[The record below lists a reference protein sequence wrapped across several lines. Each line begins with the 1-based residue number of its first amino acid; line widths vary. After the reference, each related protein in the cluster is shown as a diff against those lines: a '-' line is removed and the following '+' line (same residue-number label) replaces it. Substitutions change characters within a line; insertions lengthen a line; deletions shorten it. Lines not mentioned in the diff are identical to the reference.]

1 MFNRYLSKVTGFQS
15 TYVVVFIVQWFDWL
29 WLWWLTPLS
38 TIFQLYRGDQ
48 FYCWKKSEY
57 PDKTTDLPQ
66 VKSLT
71 VTNFIT
77 FCCIEYT
84 SSDRNSI
91 SQRYSLF
98 YWYWWNPSTPPP
110 PSPFNLFFHSLF
122 GASYKF
128 VISYIWTV
136 QSGLNHVYR
145 SRTHLII

>member
-66 VKSLT
+66 VTDSDKLYHILLYRVHLVRPEFDLT
-71 VTNFIT
+71 TVFVILL
-77 FCCIEYT
+77 ILVKPLYP
-84 SSDRNSI
+84 
-91 SQRYSLF
+91 L
-98 YWYWWNPSTPPP
+98 P
-110 PSPFNLFFHSLF
+110 PSPFNLLFHSLF